1 MVNLIVQKKTNFIE
15 TKENT
20 QDLRGLK
27 AMEAEVELNSFCFK
41 GLCVFHMVKGKCG
54 QEPLSPFLPPG
65 YWQML
70 HRLSPLSDLSVLAH
84 FSSSL
89 SSLRKFSAKT
99 IFPASSPITL
109 FLSPLSLF
117 LHLLHLEQRLCFP
130 VHLAILLMRS
140 DRRCD

>member
-109 FLSPLSLF
+109 FLSPLPSLS
-117 LHLLHLEQRLCFP
+117 FP
-130 VHLAILLMRS
+130 SSSTFRTEIVFSCPFSNLTYEK
-140 DRRCD
+140 